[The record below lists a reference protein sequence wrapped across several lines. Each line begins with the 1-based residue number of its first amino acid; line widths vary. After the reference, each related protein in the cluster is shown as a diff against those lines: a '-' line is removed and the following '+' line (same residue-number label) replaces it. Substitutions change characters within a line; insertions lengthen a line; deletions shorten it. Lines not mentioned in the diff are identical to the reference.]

1 VRTIEPHGAGDDWPY
16 CGLCQ
21 RWTASMVLESTKV
34 PDPLDP
40 GRKIDLLLCAT
51 CRERTP

>member
-1 VRTIEPHGAGDDWPY
+1 VRTIEQFGGEDRFR
-16 CGLCQ
+16 CCQLCQ
-21 RWTASMVLESTKV
+21 RWTESMVLESTKV

-40 GRKIDLLLCAT
+40 SLKLDLLLCAT